1 MMKKENIWDCRE
13 VTMLNKSLPKILA
26 DNCFDRVPTNDKV
39 WVLKIPV
46 NKMLLSQLDWQFD
59 IPFWKYK
66 QKKYAITPNQVLN
79 NKRKYAY
86 QYRRIKNANLKF
98 PIDIAKNKNG
108 RWEIIDGL
116 HRLVKAK
123 MLGLTVVSVRKISLA
138 QFKKLLK

>member
-59 IPFWKYK
+59 IPFWKHG

-79 NKRKYAY
+79 NPKKYLH
-86 QYRRIKNANLKF
+86 QYKRIKNTDLKF
-98 PIDIAKNKNG
+98 PIDIAKNKKG